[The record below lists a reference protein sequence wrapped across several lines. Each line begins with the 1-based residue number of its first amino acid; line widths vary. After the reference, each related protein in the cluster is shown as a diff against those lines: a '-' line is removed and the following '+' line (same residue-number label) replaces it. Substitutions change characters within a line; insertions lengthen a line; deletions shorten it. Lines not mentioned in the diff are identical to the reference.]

1 MAKALQLLI
10 LEDRPS
16 DAELMVAELRHN
28 GFVPEW
34 RRVESEDEFR
44 EALSKNIDLIL
55 ADYALP
61 QYDALRA
68 LKLVQETGLDI
79 PIIVVTGS
87 VSEEIAVECM
97 KQGAADYL
105 IKDRLARL
113 GPAATYALHQKE
125 LEKQKQQTETAL
137 QISEALNQAV
147 LNSIKAHIAVL
158 DDNGVII
165 AVNDAWDR
173 FANENGDPGCV
184 RTGVGQNYLAVCRKA
199 AADGYPGAQ
208 QALDGITGVLSGEKT
223 LYSAEYPAHSAWLK
237 RWFSLDV
244 TPLSLPHRGAVVTH
258 LEITERKMGEERL
271 HLQSA
276 ALEAIPTATVI
287 SDHDGRI
294 VWVNPAFTHLTGYSS
309 AEAIGRPSRLS
320 SPGASSASL
329 FRQMHET
336 IRAGQVWRSE
346 ALSRR
351 KDGSVY
357 TGEITVAP
365 VRDENGEIANFIDVE
380 QDITERKQHERE
392 LEAIVVVANA
402 LRNAKTRSE
411 MLPVILDQLLDLLNA
426 EGASIALY
434 DPTTDEMTVTLAR
447 GPFAGSSGAHFNARE
462 GLTGVVINSRQ
473 IYLSPCP
480 PEETV
485 MAGQSFGHPYAIA
498 GVPLI
503 TQEQL
508 VGVIW
513 LVRSTEINP
522 TEARL
527 LTAIADIA
535 ASAIYRASL
544 YEETEQRLQRITAL
558 REIDKA
564 ITASL
569 DLRVTLS
576 VLVDQV

>member
-1 MAKALQLLI
+1 
-10 LEDRPS
+10 
-16 DAELMVAELRHN
+16 
-28 GFVPEW
+28 
-34 RRVESEDEFR
+34 
-44 EALSKNIDLIL
+44 
-55 ADYALP
+55 
-61 QYDALRA
+61 
-68 LKLVQETGLDI
+68 
-79 PIIVVTGS
+79 
-87 VSEEIAVECM
+87 
-97 KQGAADYL
+97 
-105 IKDRLARL
+105 
-113 GPAATYALHQKE
+113 
-125 LEKQKQQTETAL
+125 
-137 QISEALNQAV
+137 
-147 LNSIKAHIAVL
+147 
-158 DDNGVII
+158 
-165 AVNDAWDR
+165 
-173 FANENGDPGCV
+173 
-184 RTGVGQNYLAVCRKA
+184 
-199 AADGYPGAQ
+199 
-208 QALDGITGVLSGEKT
+208 
-223 LYSAEYPAHSAWLK
+223 
-237 RWFSLDV
+237 
-244 TPLSLPHRGAVVTH
+244 
-258 LEITERKMGEERL
+258 
-271 HLQSA
+271 
-276 ALEAIPTATVI
+276 
-287 SDHDGRI
+287 
-294 VWVNPAFTHLTGYSS
+294 
-309 AEAIGRPSRLS
+309 
-320 SPGASSASL
+320 
-329 FRQMHET
+329 MHET

-346 ALSRR
+346 AINRR

-576 VLVDQV
+576 VLVDQVISQLDIDASDVLLFTPETQSLEYAVGIGFRHVFPRTTRLLSQNYANRAVMERRVIGISNLTEDNPELMEKMRSRGEDFVAYFAVPLISKGQVKGVLELFKRVSYYPNPEWLNFLEMLAGQAAIAIDNAELFENLQRSNINLAMAYDDTIEGWSRTLELRDQETEGHTQRVTEMAVRLARAYGIREADLVHIRRGALLHDIGKMGIPDNILLKPGPLTPDEWEVIRKHPVYAYELLSPIEFLRSALDIPFAHHERWDGNGYPRGLKGEQIPIAARIFSIIDVYDALVNERPYREAWHRERVLAYLRGQSGKHFDPKVVDLFLTADW